1 MTYREELIEVPDGRT
16 LEVATLGTPTGA
28 TIFFHHGTPGTTRT
42 LKMLEPLLE
51 LGDFYL
57 VTASRP
63 AYGRS
68 TRDVGHQVSSAVDD
82 AKAALAHVGR
92 ERYVALGW
100 SGGGPRSLASAAL
113 DDACVGAVAVA
124 SVAPADVD
132 FDWTDGMG
140 PENVAEFDLSKK
152 GGAPYE
158 DYMAAAGTE
167 MMGLTADNLYELL
180 GGLFPEVDRS
190 SLADDTERETF
201 VASMTYGF
209 ANGWHGYF
217 DDNVA
222 MISPWG
228 FEVTSI
234 EKPVHLFYGDA
245 DLMVPPS
252 HGAWLASNISG
263 VVTHHRPLEG
273 HLSIISEHFDELAEA
288 LTDLSG

>member
-1 MTYREELIEVPDGRT
+1 VTYREELIDLPNGRT
-16 LEVATLGTPTGA
+16 LEVATLGAPSGA

-68 TRDVGHQVSSAVDD
+68 SRDEGHRVSSAVDD

-92 ERYVALGW
+92 KRYVALGW

-113 DDACVGAVAVA
+113 DDTCVGAVAVA
-124 SVAPADVD
+124 SVAPADAD

-140 PENVAEFDLSKK
+140 PENVAEFELAKK

-158 DYMAAAGTE
+158 EYMAAAGAELAT
-167 MMGLTADNLYELL
+167 LSVDNLYDVI
-180 GGLFPEVDRS
+180 GGLFPDADRRA
-190 SLADDTERETF
+190 LADDALRATF
-201 VASMTYGF
+201 VESMTYGF
-209 ANGWHGYF
+209 VNGWRGYF

-222 MISPWG
+222 MIDAWG
-228 FEVTSI
+228 FGVPSI

-245 DLMVPPS
+245 DLMVPPA
-252 HGAWLASNISG
+252 HGTWLKAHIPKA
-263 VVTHHRPLEG
+263 VAHHRPNEG
-273 HLSIISEHFDELAEA
+273 HLSIISEHFEELAETLA
-288 LTDLSG
+288 DLWA